1 MTPTLAPGGMA
12 HPRKPSWPGPLL
24 PALLLATVLHA
35 ALILALGFKAP
46 LPPPG
51 PGAGR
56 ALEVQVLGRPDPTSP
71 APVVA
76 EALAPQAG
84 DGTGGE
90 DLGADSR
97 PLTPDTEPDTLPAS
111 LATPPMAA
119 SPQASIP
126 APPAAIPLES
136 MPPPPETTSPSPWEE
151 DLLTA
156 ALLDP
161 APAEPLPITEP
172 NPEPEADP
180 APALEPEPR
189 AESLPP
195 PLLAPPTERV
205 PPQRTAAQIL
215 ASRGQEIASLSARI
229 EEEAVAYANRPR
241 RKAISASTQEY
252 KYASYLD
259 AWRRKVEAIGNLNYP
274 EEAKRRQLYGSL
286 ILRVALRADGSLE
299 EVRVLRSSGSD
310 ILDQAAVRIVHLA
323 APYAPFP
330 PDIRKETDFLDITRT
345 WQFLGNNQFGEK
357 K

>member
-24 PALLLATVLHA
+24 PALLLATALHA

-46 LPPPG
+46 PPPLD

-56 ALEVQVLGRPDPTSP
+56 ALEVLVLGRPDPTSP
-71 APVVA
+71 APAAA

-84 DGTGGE
+84 DGAGGE

-136 MPPPPETTSPSPWEE
+136 MPPPPEAPSPSRRDEA
-151 DLLTA
+151 LLTA

-195 PLLAPPTERV
+195 PLLAPLTERV